1 MGMSPHLLLLQVDST
16 RMDYIHLKANHRN
29 LVKDNKVVHGE
40 EVFKQHKLV
49 VCDLG
54 FFLGQEEILNHK
66 APSMEA

>member
-1 MGMSPHLLLLQVDST
+1 
-16 RMDYIHLKANHRN
+16 MDYIHLKANHRN

-54 FFLGQEEILNHK
+54 VFLGQEEILNHK